1 MRSQVLQGNE
11 PIRSGGRSRQ
21 GEVVQ
26 TGEPAEVGRLA
37 RLIMVQVPERNTIVT
52 QDVAEAA
59 RANQVFNI
67 SPVSR
72 PLRDD
77 NLGGP
82 FSAAKLNHGRDYLRM
97 SIDDLIAV
105 IFHEVRLEHNPLAGQ
120 RHTLAEG
127 LALALE
133 NAGQVGVVVGAF
145 GDVNP
150 PLPRLQPQPTQRL
163 NY

>member
-1 MRSQVLQGNE
+1 MMRFQLWQGNE
-11 PIRSGGRSRQ
+11 HLRSGHRARQ
-21 GEVVQ
+21 VEVFQ
-26 TGEPAEVGRLA
+26 PGEPAEVGRLA
-37 RLIMVQVPERNTIVT
+37 RLIMVQVHERNTIVT

-82 FSAAKLNHGRDYLRM
+82 FSAAKLNHGRDYVRM

-105 IFHEVRLEHNPLAGQ
+105 I
-120 RHTLAEG
+120 
-127 LALALE
+127 
-133 NAGQVGVVVGAF
+133 
-145 GDVNP
+145 
-150 PLPRLQPQPTQRL
+150 
-163 NY
+163 